1 MTPNA
6 HEHDQLLQELLSV
19 LTDDGLEVSG
29 EADAFHLWRCGARGA
44 RGDVCIYKLSQ
55 RKINMDGIWMEYG
68 WNMDGIWM
76 EYGWN
81 MDGTWMV

>member
-1 MTPNA
+1 MRSTYGDVGP
-6 HEHDQLLQELLSV
+6 
-19 LTDDGLEVSG
+19 
-29 EADAFHLWRCGARGA
+29 RGARGA

-81 MDGTWMV
+81 MDGIWMEHGWNMDGLRPKSLRIYCSHRIEIWT